1 MPITLRESLGKVLSG
16 LVEFVMPSNQKW
28 GISYERNCSSFI
40 CLKEFVI
47 FYGLEENYIVLFEY
61 LGYSCFFVRIFDK
74 SSREIS
80 YLKLCKTLK
89 SYDILLTSEY
99 QFGFVKRNVCDVS
112 WIANIKE
119 LLDKYYEG
127 DMFISFMKER
137 HILDRFVIVLACP
150 RSDRKFNNVYIGSL
164 ARQFSNDWINGASSI
179 LIAHQRQWR
188 VVVKFKHNMCKL
200 GIGWDKYSRDNDLGE
215 GDICV
220 FNLLKYDRKIFRVD
234 VIRS

>member
-1 MPITLRESLGKVLSG
+1 MCWKVEIEWCKCQRVFSTG
-16 LVEFVMPSNQKW
+16 RSKFV
-28 GISYERNCSSFI
+28 
-40 CLKEFVI
+40 KEADIRV
-47 FYGLEENYIVLFEY
+47 GD
-61 LGYSCFFVRIFDK
+61 SCFFECTGDRLEYNICIA
-74 SSREIS
+74 REDDRS
-80 YLKLCKTLK
+80 
-89 SYDILLTSEY
+89 
-99 QFGFVKRNVCDVS
+99 F
-112 WIANIKE
+112 KE